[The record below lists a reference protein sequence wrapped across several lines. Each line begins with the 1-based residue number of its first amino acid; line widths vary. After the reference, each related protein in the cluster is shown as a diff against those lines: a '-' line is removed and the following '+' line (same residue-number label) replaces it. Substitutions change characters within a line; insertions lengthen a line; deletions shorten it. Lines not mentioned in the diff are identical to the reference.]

1 MVHVK
6 LVRLG
11 LSPRGRG
18 SQTGHI
24 PQSVTAGPIPAWAG
38 QPPVVPAA
46 AASSRAYPR
55 VGGAAVGAAAAGAL
69 KGGLSPRGRGSRRRR
84 RRRRYYARPIPAWAG
99 QPGWSTGTS
108 GPHRAYPR
116 VGGAADND
124 GNPVSGRGGLSPR
137 GRGSRPLR
145 VMPGGRPGPIPA
157 WAGQPWARPR
167 RHAWRRAYPR
177 VGGAAQAL
185 RDGRFRDQGLSPRGR
200 GSRLQQ
206 VGDVLGFRP
215 IPAWA
220 GQPGTWSCTA
230 GTTRAYPRVGGAA
243 RDYGYRMSGACAAV
257 GLSPRG
263 RGSPMRWHR

>member
-55 VGGAAVGAAAAGAL
+55 VGGAADRSGFSGDAVN
-69 KGGLSPRGRGSRRRR
+69 GLSPRGRGSRRRGGCR
-84 RRRRYYARPIPAWAG
+84 CSEGGPIPAWAG
-99 QPGWSTGTS
+99 QPPTS
-108 GPHRAYPR
+108 PTAAVLCKAYPR
-116 VGGAADND
+116 VGGAARMVHWN
-124 GNPVSGRGGLSPR
+124 VWTASGLSPR
-137 GRGSRPLR
+137 GRGSRQRRQPSLGPWGPIPAWAGQPAVARDARRKTGAYPR
-145 VMPGGRPGPIPA
+145 VGGAAVGAPEKARVEAGLSPRGRGSPSLAGWTVPRPGPIPA
-157 WAGQPWARPR
+157 WAGQPPPAGGRCPWVP
-167 RHAWRRAYPR
+167 AYPR
-177 VGGAAQAL
+177 VGGAAWYM
-185 RDGRFRDQGLSPRGR
+185 
-200 GSRLQQ
+200 
-206 VGDVLGFRP
+206 VV
-215 IPAWA
+215 
-220 GQPGTWSCTA
+220 
-230 GTTRAYPRVGGAA
+230 
-243 RDYGYRMSGACAAV
+243 YGWHHP